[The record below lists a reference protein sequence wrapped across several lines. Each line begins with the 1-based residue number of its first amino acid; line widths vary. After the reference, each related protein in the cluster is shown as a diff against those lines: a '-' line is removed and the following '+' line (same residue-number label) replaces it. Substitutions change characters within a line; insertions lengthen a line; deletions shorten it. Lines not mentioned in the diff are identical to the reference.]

1 MFTEDFYWWE
11 LNLAVTRIR
20 AGCQRASTRCRF
32 FVLITALDV
41 SAIIKH
47 LEDQQIY
54 GYNYLEGITEPCKKH
69 CLQTFICIIQ
79 TICQKMESL
88 RQLQVSLRRSVRKF
102 ISISVKDGKD
112 WRKSSLLNVIS
123 SLKTTLYDVNDCITV
138 GLKLSDT
145 LAWYGSI
152 LSGSD
157 HNFVRSKEC
166 HLDLQAN
173 FHHLKHNESEQN
185 PHKVKQRSAKWH
197 SIRDQAYATES
208 TKHKALGLDTNK
220 KQQEHF
226 DFVVN
231 HKMKKDELTQEEIE
245 NIQFGTN
252 NEINAIATLVCKIM
266 PLYCPNTCYT
276 EFGCHVIDYKGKPVS
291 IDTAVGNRS
300 SSVHDN

>member
-1 MFTEDFYWWE
+1 
-11 LNLAVTRIR
+11 
-20 AGCQRASTRCRF
+20 
-32 FVLITALDV
+32 
-41 SAIIKH
+41 
-47 LEDQQIY
+47 
-54 GYNYLEGITEPCKKH
+54 
-69 CLQTFICIIQ
+69 
-79 TICQKMESL
+79 MESL

-102 ISISVKDGKD
+102 ISISEKDGKD
-112 WRKSSLLNVIS
+112 WGKSRLLNVIS

-152 LSGSD
+152 LNGSD

-166 HLDLQAN
+166 YLDLQAN

-185 PHKVKQRSAKWH
+185 PHKVKQRSVKWH
-197 SIRDQAYATES
+197 SIRDQAYVTGS
-208 TKHKALGLDTNK
+208 TMHKALGLDTLK

-276 EFGCHVIDYKGKPVS
+276 EFGCHVIDYKGKPFCVVS
-291 IDTAVGNRS
+291 PDGAIRESQVSEPIFGVEVKCRRKRVNHLVSPVYYTIPEYYILQIMLEMKALNTESLLFLCWSEESCVCMKVSFNE
-300 SSVHDN
+300 